1 MKLRTFI
8 SPIKVLL
15 LLMATF
21 ALWSCEVETTGE
33 PRANI
38 LPETYISE
46 ISPGVNTRVSWYGTD
61 VDGRVETFEYSWDGG
76 TWVETANLSEVFPV
90 DDPTNPYTEF
100 EFSDLDDSKV
110 FSVRAMDDRGGT
122 DLYPATATTSPNTIR
137 PETQIL
143 EGPMTGEIVGPDMRF
158 VWDGV
163 DNDGT
168 IDGFEWAL
176 DDVTDWT
183 AVEEYVTEQLFLGLA
198 TGPHTFYVRAVDNF
212 GAVDGSPAQSAFVTS
227 SEVKPKIE
235 NLSTIQDEGAAFS
248 GVAVGF
254 EWIANVEWYKGI
266 LPTGAYSYALDDDT
280 NFDGT
285 AAPLA
290 SGWGTATTMDL
301 TAAENVSG
309 DHALFIKA
317 RDASGNV
324 DTMRVN
330 YLAAPFDPDKD
341 LLLLDNFSWT
351 PSSYA
356 DHAAVN
362 AAIATG
368 FLNGVTYDVI
378 DLDGDG
384 TGDLNPAVLGQYSS
398 VVLVTDGGYNS
409 ADFASL
415 FIAYAQA
422 GGNLLITG
430 YWLADLGSPL
440 LYAFGMDGPYG
451 TGSYT
456 MEASTG
462 SATGGYIET
471 SDLEMPVPA
480 ADSPRICERIYT
492 DWATTE
498 AIFDNSLNVE
508 ALNPTYAAVRPVCVI
523 AEMNGGTN
531 YALIFGQAV
540 PFWDQAN
547 ADTKT
552 WGNRLMALWGVTD
565 TDNP

>member
-61 VDGRVETFEYSWDGG
+61 VDGRVETFEYNWDGG

-90 DDPTNPYTEF
+90 DDPTNPYAEF
-100 EFSDLDDSKV
+100 AFSDLDDSRV
-110 FSVRAMDDRGGT
+110 FSVRAIDDRDGT
-122 DLYPATATTSPNTIR
+122 DPYAATATTSPNTIR

-143 EGPMTGEIVGPDMRF
+143 EGPMTGEIVGPDVHF

-227 SEVKPKIE
+227 SAVKPKIV
-235 NLSTIQDEGAAFS
+235 NLGTIQDEGAAFS
-248 GVAVGF
+248 GVAIGF
-254 EWIANVEWYKGI
+254 EWIADVDWYKGV

-290 SGWGTATTMDL
+290 SGWSTATTMDL

-309 DHALFIKA
+309 DHAFFIKA

-324 DTMRVN
+324 DTMRVR
-330 YLAAPFDPDKD
+330 YEAAPFAPTKD
-341 LLLLDNFSWT
+341 LLLLDNFSWQ

-356 DHAAVN
+356 TIDEVN
-362 AAIATG
+362 EKIATG

-378 DLDGDG
+378 DLDAAG
-384 TGDLNPAVLGQYSS
+384 TGDLTPAVLGQYSS

-409 ADFASL
+409 ADFAAL
-415 FIAYAQA
+415 FVAYGQA

-430 YWLADLGSPL
+430 YWLADLGSDL

-451 TGSYT
+451 TGSYL
-456 MEASTG
+456 MEACTG
-462 SATGGYIET
+462 VATGGYLET
-471 SDLEMPVPA
+471 ADLEMPVPA
-480 ADSPRICERIYT
+480 ADAPRICERVYT

-498 AIFDNSLNVE
+498 AIFYNSLNVE
-508 ALNPTYAAVRPVCVI
+508 DLNPSYAAARAVGVI
-523 AEMNGGTN
+523 SEVNDGAN
-531 YALIFGQAV
+531 YVIIFGQAV
-540 PFWDQAN
+540 PFWDQDH
-547 ADTKT
+547 ADTKAF
-552 WGNRLMALWGVTD
+552 GDRLMALWGVTD